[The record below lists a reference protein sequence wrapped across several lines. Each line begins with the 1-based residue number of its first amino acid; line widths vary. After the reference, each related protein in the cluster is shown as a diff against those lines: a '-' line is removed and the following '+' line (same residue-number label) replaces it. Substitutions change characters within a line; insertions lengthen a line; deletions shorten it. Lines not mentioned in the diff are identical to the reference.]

1 MRLILISVVLFAALA
16 VPAFAHITAG
26 STDSFGA
33 GVAHPF
39 GGADHLIAITLVGLW
54 SVLAGGRALVA
65 WPVSF
70 VAVMLAGFAAASAG
84 LQLNFVEVVI
94 CLSVV
99 LLGAFIAFE
108 VRVPVMIGASVVGL
122 FAFFHGHAHGAE
134 AAVVAKLVPY
144 AAGFTLATVALL
156 GAGLGAGLCARSL
169 VAGALVRTTGA
180 CAALIGLSLFGGLA

>member
-1 MRLILISVVLFAALA
+1 MRLILISVALFAALA
-16 VPAFAHITAG
+16 LPAFAHITAG
-26 STDSFGA
+26 STDSFSA

-65 WPVSF
+65 CPVSF

-84 LQLNFVEVVI
+84 LQLNFVDAAI

-108 VRVPVMIGASVVGL
+108 VRIPVMVGVSVVGL

-134 AAVVAKLVPY
+134 AAVAKLVPY
-144 AAGFTLATVALL
+144 ATGFA
-156 GAGLGAGLCARSL
+156 
-169 VAGALVRTTGA
+169 
-180 CAALIGLSLFGGLA
+180 

>member
-1 MRLILISVVLFAALA
+1 MRLILIGVALFAAMA

-54 SVLAGGRALVA
+54 SVLAGGRALVV

-70 VAVMLAGFAAASAG
+70 VAAMLAGFAAASAG
-84 LQLNFVEVVI
+84 LQLDFVEVAI

-108 VRVPVMIGASVVGL
+108 IRVPAKIGASVIGQ
-122 FAFFHGHAHGAE
+122 FAFFHGFAHGSE
-134 AAVVAKLVPY
+134 ATVANLVPY
-144 AAGFTLATVALL
+144 AEGFTLATVALL
-156 GAGLGAGLCARSL
+156 AAGMWGGLFARRFA
-169 VAGALVRTTGA
+169 AGALMRTTGA
-180 CAALIGLSLFGGLA
+180 CAALIGLSLLGGLA

>member
-1 MRLILISVVLFAALA
+1 MRLILISVALFAALA

-84 LQLNFVEVVI
+84 LQLHFVEAAI

-134 AAVVAKLVPY
+134 AAVAKLVPY
-144 AAGFTLATVALL
+144 AAGFALATVALL
-156 GAGLGAGLCARSL
+156 AAGMGAGLFARSFA
-169 VAGALVRTTGA
+169 AGALVRTTGA
-180 CAALIGLSLFGGLA
+180 CAALIGLSLFGALA

>member
-1 MRLILISVVLFAALA
+1 MRLILISVALFAAMA
-16 VPAFAHITAG
+16 VPALAHITAG
-26 STDSFGA
+26 STDSLGA

-70 VAVMLAGFAAASAG
+70 VAVMLAGFVAASAG
-84 LQLNFVEVVI
+84 LQLDFVEAAI

-108 VRVPVMIGASVVGL
+108 VRIPVMTGTSVIGL
-122 FAFFHGHAHGAE
+122 FAFFHGYAHGAE
-134 AAVVAKLVPY
+134 AAAAKLVPY
-144 AAGFTLATVALL
+144 AGGFALATVALL
-156 GAGLGAGLCARSL
+156 AAGMAAGLFARRFA
-169 VAGALVRTTGA
+169 AGALVRTTGA
-180 CAALIGLSLFGGLA
+180 CAALIGLSLLGGLT